1 MSKNENNNE
10 NKKEEGTKKSNSLS
24 TTKLL
29 AAAFAAIT
37 ASLITTRLTSYIG
50 SVLIVGI
57 TSILIAVFSEFYTRV
72 IKKTKRFGAKIAYNA
87 VPYDKVLPT
96 SIAER
101 IDEKLINVM
110 STTTTMPSI
119 TPLDSPKNASHD
131 EPDTLYQ
138 SDKNGSQKADSVVSK
153 VHIEQIPIAN
163 DDLAQLVKSMNEAS
177 PVNPIEPVLTD
188 GSTIVSKNDSN
199 DSASKNDS
207 NISNKN
213 ASNDSSSSNDVDIE
227 QERSEETI
235 SETIDNDYVVNA
247 ADDDNVSVNDSSDD
261 NDKSGILSRLKSFFN
276 FHIESNITKGV
287 LLFLAIAMITS
298 AMSWA
303 ITTYVDK
310 PSVTNVTNV
319 TEQRVQRLSDDEKNE
334 IKQQVKSEVS
344 SQIAQAQNDASN
356 ASNSAEDISKQIESI
371 ESRLTTLESEQKQ
384 QSSSSDN
391 TQSSSSNQ
399 PNSNNTNSNNSNVSS
414 ADISNLKNQIA
425 SLKSQLAMLQSK
437 VNQLESNQSS
447 NTQNNNIDSE
457 KSGQ

>member
-1 MSKNENNNE
+1 MSKNENKNNE
-10 NKKEEGTKKSNSLS
+10 DNNEEGKKKSNSMS

-57 TSILIAVFSEFYTRV
+57 TSILIAIFSELYTRV
-72 IKKTKRFGAKIAYNA
+72 IKKTKKFGAKIAYNA

-101 IDEKLINVM
+101 IDEKLIDVM

-119 TPLDSPKNASHD
+119 TPLNSPQNASHD

-138 SDKNGSQKADSVVSK
+138 SDDNGSQKADSTVSRM
-153 VHIEQIPIAN
+153 HIAQMPIAN
-163 DDLAQLVKSMNEAS
+163 DNLAQLVKSMDEDN
-177 PVNPIEPVLTD
+177 PVQPIEPVLTD
-188 GSTIVSKNDSN
+188 SNVSITT
-199 DSASKNDS
+199 A
-207 NISNKN
+207 
-213 ASNDSSSSNDVDIE
+213 SNDVDIE
-227 QERSEETI
+227 QELSEETI
-235 SETIDNDYVVNA
+235 SEAIDNDDVVNT
-247 ADDDNVSVNDSSDD
+247 ADDDNNSNDDK
-261 NDKSGILSRLKSFFN
+261 DKSGILSRLKSFFN
-276 FHIESNITKGV
+276 FHIESNITKGA

-298 AMSWA
+298 AMSWV

-319 TEQRVQRLSDDEKNE
+319 TEQRVQKLSDDEKNE

-344 SQIAQAQNDASN
+344 SQISQAQNDASN
-356 ASNSAEDISKQIESI
+356 ASNSAEDISKQIASI

-384 QSSSSDN
+384 QSSSNYS

-399 PNSNNTNSNNSNVSS
+399 SNSNSNNTGASSNNSNVSS
-414 ADISNLKNQIA
+414 ADINNLKNQIA
-425 SLKSQLAMLQSK
+425 SLKSQLSSLQSRVDK
-437 VNQLESNQSS
+437 LESNQST

>member
-1 MSKNENNNE
+1 MSKNED
-10 NKKEEGTKKSNSLS
+10 KKEEGTRKSNSLS

-119 TPLDSPKNASHD
+119 TPLDSPQNASHD

-138 SDKNGSQKADSVVSK
+138 SDENGSQKADSVVSK
-153 VHIEQIPIAN
+153 VHIAQIPIAN
-163 DDLAQLVKSMNEAS
+163 DDLAQLVKSMNEAN
-177 PVNPIEPVLTD
+177 PVKQIEPVLTD
-188 GSTIVSKNDSN
+188 DSSIVSKNDSN

-207 NISNKN
+207 NV
-213 ASNDSSSSNDVDIE
+213 SSSSNDVDIE

-235 SETIDNDYVVNA
+235 SETIDN
-247 ADDDNVSVNDSSDD
+247 DDNVSVNDSSDD

-384 QSSSSDN
+384 QSSSNDS
-391 TQSSSSNQ
+391 TQSSPSNQ
-399 PNSNNTNSNNSNVSS
+399 SNSNNINSNNPTVSS

-425 SLKSQLAMLQSK
+425 SLKSQLAMLQSRVDK
-437 VNQLESNQSS
+437 LESNQSS
-447 NTQNNNIDSE
+447 NTQSNNIDSE

>member
-1 MSKNENNNE
+1 MSKNE
-10 NKKEEGTKKSNSLS
+10 NKKEEGTRKSNSLS

-57 TSILIAVFSEFYTRV
+57 TSILIAIFSEFYTRV
-72 IKKTKRFGAKIAYNA
+72 IKKTKRFGAKIAYKA

-101 IDEKLINVM
+101 IDEKLIDVM

-119 TPLDSPKNASHD
+119 TPLDSPQNDSHD
-131 EPDTLYQ
+131 EPDILYQ
-138 SDKNGSQKADSVVSK
+138 SDENGSQKADSAGSK

-163 DDLAQLVKSMNEAS
+163 DDLAQLVKSMNETN
-177 PVNPIEPVLTD
+177 PVKPVESAVLTANN
-188 GSTIVSKNDSN
+188 TTVSKNDSIV
-199 DSASKNDS
+199 SITA
-207 NISNKN
+207 
-213 ASNDSSSSNDVDIE
+213 ASNDADIE

-235 SETIDNDYVVNA
+235 SETIDNDNVVNTTDNA
-247 ADDDNVSVNDSSDD
+247 LTNISSDADDSH
-261 NDKSGILSRLKSFFN
+261 NDKSGILSRIKSFFN

-298 AMSWA
+298 AMSWV

-319 TEQRVQRLSDDEKNE
+319 TEQRVQKLSDDEKNE

-356 ASNSAEDISKQIESI
+356 ASNSADDISKQIASI
-371 ESRLTTLESEQKQ
+371 ESRLTALESEQKQ
-384 QSSSSDN
+384 QSSSNDS

-399 PNSNNTNSNNSNVSS
+399 SNNTGASSNNSTVSS
-414 ADISNLKNQIA
+414 ADINNLKNQIA
-425 SLKSQLAMLQSK
+425 SLKSQLSSLQNRVS
-437 VNQLESNQSS
+437 QLESNQSS

>member
-10 NKKEEGTKKSNSLS
+10 NKKEEGTRKSNSLS

-119 TPLDSPKNASHD
+119 TPLDSPQNDSHD

-138 SDKNGSQKADSVVSK
+138 SDKNGFQKADSVVSK
-153 VHIEQIPIAN
+153 VHIAQIPIAN
-163 DDLAQLVKSMNEAS
+163 DDLAQLVKSMNEAN

-188 GSTIVSKNDSN
+188 GSSIVSKNYSN
-199 DSASKNDS
+199 ASASKNDS
-207 NISNKN
+207 SIANKN
-213 ASNDSSSSNDVDIE
+213 DSNVSSSS
-227 QERSEETI
+227 
-235 SETIDNDYVVNA
+235 
-247 ADDDNVSVNDSSDD
+247 

-384 QSSSSDN
+384 QSSNNN
-391 TQSSSSNQ
+391 TQSSPSNQ
-399 PNSNNTNSNNSNVSS
+399 SNSNNTNSNNSTVSS
-414 ADISNLKNQIA
+414 ADINNLKNQIA
-425 SLKSQLAMLQSK
+425 SLKSQLAMLQSR

>member
-1 MSKNENNNE
+1 MSKNE

-29 AAAFAAIT
+29 AAALAAIT

-101 IDEKLINVM
+101 IDEKLIDVM

-119 TPLDSPKNASHD
+119 TPLDSPQNASHD
-131 EPDTLYQ
+131 EHDTLYQ
-138 SDKNGSQKADSVVSK
+138 SDKNGAQKADSVASK
-153 VHIEQIPIAN
+153 VHIAQIPIAN

-177 PVNPIEPVLTD
+177 TVKPIKPVLTD

-207 NISNKN
+207 NIVSNN
-213 ASNDSSSSNDVDIE
+213 DSNVSSSSNDVDIE

-235 SETIDNDYVVNA
+235 SETIDN
-247 ADDDNVSVNDSSDD
+247 DDNVSVNDSSDD

-391 TQSSSSNQ
+391 TQSSPSNQ
-399 PNSNNTNSNNSNVSS
+399 SNSNNTNSNNSNVSS
-414 ADISNLKNQIA
+414 ADINNLKNQIA
-425 SLKSQLAMLQSK
+425 SLKSQLAMLQSR

>member
-1 MSKNENNNE
+1 MSKNKKNNE
-10 NKKEEGTKKSNSLS
+10 NNKEEGTRKSNSLS

-101 IDEKLINVM
+101 IDEKLIDVM

-119 TPLDSPKNASHD
+119 TPLDSPHSASHD
-131 EPDTLYQ
+131 EPDILYQ

-163 DDLAQLVKSMNEAS
+163 DDLAQLVKSMNDAS
-177 PVNPIEPVLTD
+177 PVKLIEPVLTD

-207 NISNKN
+207 S
-213 ASNDSSSSNDVDIE
+213 ASSSSNDVDIE

-235 SETIDNDYVVNA
+235 SETIDDDVVNT
-247 ADDDNVSVNDSSDD
+247 DD

-384 QSSSSDN
+384 QSSSDN
-391 TQSSSSNQ
+391 TQSSPSNQ
-399 PNSNNTNSNNSNVSS
+399 SNPNNTNSNNSTVSS
-414 ADISNLKNQIA
+414 ADINNLKNQIA
-425 SLKSQLAMLQSK
+425 SLKSQLAMLQNR
-437 VNQLESNQSS
+437 VNQLESNQS
-447 NTQNNNIDSE
+447 NTQSNNIDSE
-457 KSGQ
+457 KSSQ

>member
-10 NKKEEGTKKSNSLS
+10 NKKEEGTRKSNSLS

-119 TPLDSPKNASHD
+119 TPLDSPQNASHD
-131 EPDTLYQ
+131 EHDTLYQ
-138 SDKNGSQKADSVVSK
+138 SDENGSQKADSVVSK

-177 PVNPIEPVLTD
+177 TVKPIEPVLTD
-188 GSTIVSKNDSN
+188 GSTIVSKNDGN
-199 DSASKNDS
+199 ASASKND
-207 NISNKN
+207 NN
-213 ASNDSSSSNDVDIE
+213 ASSSSNDVDIE

-235 SETIDNDYVVNA
+235 SETI

-384 QSSSSDN
+384 QSSSNDS
-391 TQSSSSNQ
+391 TQSSQSNQ
-399 PNSNNTNSNNSNVSS
+399 SNSNNTNSNNPTVNS
-414 ADISNLKNQIA
+414 ADINNLKNQIA
-425 SLKSQLAMLQSK
+425 SLKSQLAMLQSR
-437 VNQLESNQSS
+437 VSQLESNQSS
-447 NTQNNNIDSE
+447 NTQSNNIDSD

>member
-10 NKKEEGTKKSNSLS
+10 NKKEEGTRKSNSLS

-119 TPLDSPKNASHD
+119 TPLDSPQNASHD

-138 SDKNGSQKADSVVSK
+138 SDENGSQKADSVVSK
-153 VHIEQIPIAN
+153 VHIAQIPIAN

-177 PVNPIEPVLTD
+177 TVKTIEPVLTD
-188 GSTIVSKNDSN
+188 GSTIVSKND
-199 DSASKNDS
+199 
-207 NISNKN
+207 
-213 ASNDSSSSNDVDIE
+213 SNDSSSSNDVDIE

-235 SETIDNDYVVNA
+235 SETIDN
-247 ADDDNVSVNDSSDD
+247 DDNVSVNDSSDD

-384 QSSSSDN
+384 QSSSNDS
-391 TQSSSSNQ
+391 TQSSPSNQ
-399 PNSNNTNSNNSNVSS
+399 SNSNNINSNNPTVSS

-425 SLKSQLAMLQSK
+425 SLKSQLAMLQSRVDK
-437 VNQLESNQSS
+437 LESNQSS

>member
-10 NKKEEGTKKSNSLS
+10 NKKEEGTRKSNSLS

-119 TPLDSPKNASHD
+119 TPLDSPQNASHD

-163 DDLAQLVKSMNEAS
+163 DDLAQLVKSMNDAS
-177 PVNPIEPVLTD
+177 PVKPIEPVLTD

-199 DSASKNDS
+199 V
-207 NISNKN
+207 
-213 ASNDSSSSNDVDIE
+213 SSSSNDVDIE

-235 SETIDNDYVVNA
+235 SETIDNDYVVNTIS
-247 ADDDNVSVNDSSDD
+247 DDKNSDD

-310 PSVTNVTNV
+310 TSVTNVTNV

-399 PNSNNTNSNNSNVSS
+399 SNSNNTAGTNSNNPTVSS
-414 ADISNLKNQIA
+414 ADINNLKNQIA
-425 SLKSQLAMLQSK
+425 SLKSQLSSLQNRVS
-437 VNQLESNQSS
+437 QLESNQSS
-447 NTQNNNIDSE
+447 NTQSNNIDSE

>member
-1 MSKNENNNE
+1 MSKNE
-10 NKKEEGTKKSNSLS
+10 NKKEEGTRKSNSLS

-119 TPLDSPKNASHD
+119 TPLDSPQNASHD

-153 VHIEQIPIAN
+153 VHIAQIPIAN

-177 PVNPIEPVLTD
+177 PVKPIEPVLTD
-188 GSTIVSKNDSN
+188 GSTIVSKNDNSIV
-199 DSASKNDS
+199 SKND
-207 NISNKN
+207 
-213 ASNDSSSSNDVDIE
+213 SNDSSSSNDVDIE
-227 QERSEETI
+227 QERSKETI

-298 AMSWA
+298 AMSWV

-384 QSSSSDN
+384 QSSSNDN
-391 TQSSSSNQ
+391 TQSSPSNRSN
-399 PNSNNTNSNNSNVSS
+399 PNNTNSNNSNVSS

-425 SLKSQLAMLQSK
+425 SLKSQLAMLQSR

-447 NTQNNNIDSE
+447 NTQSNNIDSE

>member
-1 MSKNENNNE
+1 MSKNE
-10 NKKEEGTKKSNSLS
+10 NKKEEGTRKSNSLS

-119 TPLDSPKNASHD
+119 TPLDSPQNASHD

-138 SDKNGSQKADSVVSK
+138 SYKNGSQKADSVVSK

-163 DDLAQLVKSMNEAS
+163 DDLAQLVKSMNEAN
-177 PVNPIEPVLTD
+177 PVKPIEPVLTD

-199 DSASKNDS
+199 DSASNNDS
-207 NISNKN
+207 NV
-213 ASNDSSSSNDVDIE
+213 SSSSNDVDIE

-384 QSSSSDN
+384 QSSNNN
-391 TQSSSSNQ
+391 TQSSPSNQ
-399 PNSNNTNSNNSNVSS
+399 SNSNNTAGTNSNNPTVSS
-414 ADISNLKNQIA
+414 ADINNLKNQIA
-425 SLKSQLAMLQSK
+425 SLKSQLAILQSR

-447 NTQNNNIDSE
+447 NTQSNNIDSE

>member
-10 NKKEEGTKKSNSLS
+10 NKKEEGTRKSNSLS

-119 TPLDSPKNASHD
+119 TPLDSPQNASHD

-177 PVNPIEPVLTD
+177 TVKPIEPVLTD

-199 DSASKNDS
+199 ASANKNDS
-207 NISNKN
+207 N
-213 ASNDSSSSNDVDIE
+213 ASSSSNDVDIE

-235 SETIDNDYVVNA
+235 SETIDND
-247 ADDDNVSVNDSSDD
+247 DNVSVNDSND

-384 QSSSSDN
+384 QSSNNN
-391 TQSSSSNQ
+391 TQSSPSNQ
-399 PNSNNTNSNNSNVSS
+399 SNSNNINSNNSTVSS

-425 SLKSQLAMLQSK
+425 SLKSQLAMLQSR
-437 VNQLESNQSS
+437 VSQLESNQSS
-447 NTQNNNIDSE
+447 NTQSNNIDSE

>member
-1 MSKNENNNE
+1 MSKNE
-10 NKKEEGTKKSNSLS
+10 NKKEEGTRKSNSLS

-119 TPLDSPKNASHD
+119 TPLDSPQNASHD

-163 DDLAQLVKSMNEAS
+163 DDLAQLVKSMNEAN
-177 PVNPIEPVLTD
+177 PVKPIEPVLTD

-207 NISNKN
+207 NVSITT
-213 ASNDSSSSNDVDIE
+213 ASNDADIE

-235 SETIDNDYVVNA
+235 SETIVNT

-298 AMSWA
+298 AMSWV

-391 TQSSSSNQ
+391 TQSSQLNQ
-399 PNSNNTNSNNSNVSS
+399 SNSNNINSNNSTVSS
-414 ADISNLKNQIA
+414 ADINNLKNQIA
-425 SLKSQLAMLQSK
+425 SLKSQLAMLQSR
-437 VNQLESNQSS
+437 VNNLESNQSS
-447 NTQNNNIDSE
+447 NIQNNNIDSD
-457 KSGQ
+457 KSGK